1 MCCGVANGL
10 AGEIKVGLR
19 GVTGGESGPVVVDVV
34 LECVSPSD
42 APLRLG
48 GASFSLVER
57 DIVWIRRVKTRRL
70 EIIRV
75 LDSSEPVN
83 LDT

>member
-1 MCCGVANGL
+1 MGCGEANGL
-10 AGEIKVGLR
+10 AGEKKVWLR

-57 DIVWIRRVKTRRL
+57 DIVDSTSKDQKTR
-70 EIIRV
+70 
-75 LDSSEPVN
+75 DYKGP
-83 LDT
+83 

>member
-1 MCCGVANGL
+1 M

-19 GVTGGESGPVVVDVV
+19 GVTGGDLGPVVVVVDVD

-48 GASFSLVER
+48 GASFSLEER
-57 DIVWIRRVKTRRL
+57 DIVSKYQKTG
-70 EIIRV
+70 
-75 LDSSEPVN
+75 DYKGGSFVN
-83 LDT
+83 LDAQIHLYRIPVR